1 MKKFLSGWR
10 RTIFFGLIILIL
22 ALGLRFYNLNLLP
35 VFGDEAIY
43 IRWAQIMKVE
53 PGLRFVPLSDGKQP
67 LFMWSII
74 PFLKII
80 SDPLFAG
87 RAVSVMTGLGS
98 LLGVFALTFYLFK
111 SKKLALIAGL
121 IYAISPFSFFF
132 DRMALVDSMLTMFG
146 VWTLLGAVFIAKTLR
161 PDVAMLTGFA
171 LGGALL
177 TKSPALF
184 FVLLLPTT
192 VLLTDWPKNKKKRL
206 IHLGKLVSLWTIVL
220 IIAYGMYNI
229 LRLGPNFHMVG
240 ARNQDYVFPI
250 SHLWENPK
258 DPFIFRPKEIFNW
271 FWLMGPSVLV
281 FLVPL
286 GIYLGWKSHK
296 KQILTLMLWGFLPI
310 LVQAEYAKVFTVRY
324 ILFSV
329 PPLFILAAAG
339 FLAKPLRLKRILE
352 IGLIIFILH
361 SLTLNFSLLTQPER
375 AKLPRVMR
383 SGYLEEW
390 TAGYGI
396 REVAGFLR
404 NEWAQRPEGQI
415 VVGTEGFFGTLPD
428 GLQIYVNDLRDI
440 TVIGLGQP
448 IKSVPKSLLDSKK
461 AGNRTYFVV
470 NSSRFLGDP
479 EGEGLELLAA
489 YPKAF
494 RLEGTREY
502 NTLGPRDTLLF
513 FEVTKKSITP
523 KPRTK

>member
-1 MKKFLSGWR
+1 MKKFWQEWKKPILLGLG
-10 RTIFFGLIILIL
+10 IFVL
-22 ALGLRFYNLNLLP
+22 ALFLRIYNLTTLP

-43 IRWAQIMKVE
+43 IRWAQIMRAE

-67 LFMWSII
+67 LFMWSVI
-74 PFLKII
+74 PFLKVLT
-80 SDPLFAG
+80 DPVFAG
-87 RAVSVMTGLGS
+87 RALSVVTGLGS
-98 LLGVFALTFYLFK
+98 LVGIFLLTFYLFK
-111 SKKLALIAGL
+111 SKKTAFIASL
-121 IYAISPFSFFF
+121 IYAISPFSLFF

-146 VWTLLGAVFIAKTLR
+146 IWTLLGAVLITKTLR
-161 PDVAMLTGFA
+161 LDIAMLTGFS

-192 VLLTDWPKNKKKRL
+192 ILLANWPKSKKKRL
-206 IHLGKLVSLWTIVL
+206 VYLGKLVSLWVVILV
-220 IIAYGMYNI
+220 IAYGMYNI
-229 LRLGPNFHMVG
+229 LRLGPNFHMLG

-258 DPFIFRPKEIFNW
+258 DPFIFRPKEIFGW

-286 GIYLGWKSHK
+286 GIYVGWKKHK
-296 KQILTLMLWGFLPI
+296 RQILTLMFWGFLPI
-310 LVQAEYAKVFTVRY
+310 LVQAEYARVFTVRY
-324 ILFSV
+324 ILFSI

-361 SLTLNFSLLTQPER
+361 SLTLNFSLLTQPEN

-390 TAGYGI
+390 TAGHGI
-396 REVAGFLR
+396 AEVADFLR
-404 NEWAQRPEGQI
+404 NEWSREPEGQI

-428 GLQIYVNDLRDI
+428 GLQIYVNDLREI
-440 TVIGLGQP
+440 VVIGLGQP
-448 IKSVPKSLLDSKK
+448 IKSIPKSLLESKE
-461 AGNRTYFVV
+461 AGNRTYFVI

-479 EGEGLELLAA
+479 EKAGLELLAA
-489 YPKAF
+489 YPKAL

-513 FEVTKKSITP
+513 FEVTKEAIAPKSEV
-523 KPRTK
+523 K

>member
-1 MKKFLSGWR
+1 MKKFWQKWKKPILMGLG
-10 RTIFFGLIILIL
+10 IFVL
-22 ALGLRFYNLNLLP
+22 ALFLRIYNLTTLP

-43 IRWAQIMKVE
+43 IRWAQIMRAE

-67 LFMWSII
+67 LFMWSVI
-74 PFLKII
+74 PFLKVLT
-80 SDPLFAG
+80 DPVFAG
-87 RAVSVMTGLGS
+87 RALSVVTGLGTLVGIF
-98 LLGVFALTFYLFK
+98 LLTSYLFK
-111 SKKLALIAGL
+111 SKKLAFIASL
-121 IYAISPFSFFF
+121 IYAISPFSLFF

-146 VWTLLGAVFIAKTLR
+146 IWTLLGAVLITKTLR
-161 PDVAMLTGFA
+161 LDIAILTGFS

-192 VLLTDWPKNKKKRL
+192 IFLVNWPKNKKKRL
-206 IHLGKLVSLWTIVL
+206 IHLSKLISLWAVVL
-220 IIAYGMYNI
+220 VIACGMYNI
-229 LRLGPNFHMVG
+229 LRLGPNFHMLG

-281 FLVPL
+281 FLIPL
-286 GIYLGWKSHK
+286 GIYIGWKNHK
-296 KQILTLMLWGFLPI
+296 RQTLILVLWSFLPI
-310 LVQAEYAKVFTVRY
+310 LAQAEYARAFTVRY

-339 FLAKPLRLKRILE
+339 FLTKTPQLKRILE

-361 SLTLNFSLLTQPER
+361 SLTLNFSLLTQPEN

-396 REVAGFLR
+396 PEVADFLR
-404 NEWAQRPEGQI
+404 NEWSREPEGQI

-428 GLQIYVNDLRDI
+428 GLQICLNDI
-440 TVIGLGQP
+440 HNIIVIGVGQP
-448 IKSVPKSLLDSKK
+448 IKGVHESLLESKE
-461 AGNRTYFVV
+461 AGNRTYLVV
-470 NSSRFLGDP
+470 NNTRFLGDA
-479 EGEGLELLAA
+479 EKIGLELLAA
-489 YPKAF
+489 YPKAVKPD
-494 RLEGTREY
+494 GSREA
-502 NTLGPRDTLLF
+502 LLF
-513 FEVTKKSITP
+513 FEVTKEAITP
-523 KPRTK
+523 KSKAK

>member
-1 MKKFLSGWR
+1 MKKFWQKWEKSILMGLG
-10 RTIFFGLIILIL
+10 IFVL
-22 ALGLRFYNLNLLP
+22 ALFLRIYNLTTLP

-43 IRWAQIMKVE
+43 IRWAQIMKAE

-67 LFMWSII
+67 LFMWTII

-80 SDPLFAG
+80 ADPLFAG
-87 RAVSVMTGLGS
+87 RAVSMMTGLGS

-121 IYAISPFSFFF
+121 IYAISPFSVFF

-146 VWTLLGAVFIAKTLR
+146 IWTLLGTVLIAKTPRL
-161 PDVAMLTGFA
+161 DVAMLTGFS

-192 VLLTDWPKNKKKRL
+192 VFLTDWPKNKKKRL
-206 IHLGKLVSLWTIVL
+206 IHLGKLVSLWAITL

-229 LRLGPNFHMVG
+229 LRLGSNFQMIG

-258 DPFIFRPKEIFNW
+258 DPFIFRPKEIFSW
-271 FWLMGPSVLV
+271 FWLMGPSLLV
-281 FLVPL
+281 FLIPL
-286 GIYLGWKSHK
+286 GIYLGWKNHR

-310 LVQAEYAKVFTVRY
+310 LVQAEYARVFTVRY
-324 ILFSV
+324 ILFSI

-339 FLAKPLRLKRILE
+339 FLAKSLPLKKILGA
-352 IGLIIFILH
+352 GLIIFVLH
-361 SLTLNFSLLTQPER
+361 GLIVDFSLLTQPEK

-396 REVAGFLR
+396 REVADFLR
-404 NEWAQRPEGQI
+404 TEWGREPEGQI

-428 GLQIYVNDLRDI
+428 GLQIYVNDLRQI
-440 TVIGLGQP
+440 VVIGLGQP
-448 IKSVPKSLLDSKK
+448 IKSVPKSLLESKE
-461 AGNRTYFVV
+461 AGNRTYFVI

-479 EGEGLELLAA
+479 EGMGLKLLAA

-513 FEVTKKSITP
+513 FEIK
-523 KPRTK
+523 